1 MKYDY
6 QTVSRTMLGD
16 LHTPVSTY
24 LKVRDIFPQSALME
38 SSDYHGSENNRSFIG
53 LCPVASV
60 SIDHGVAVFCLP
72 DGTREEH
79 PVTEEYHAENALRDF
94 LNRFHVEGEYS
105 DYCGLYGYTSF
116 NAVRYFENIPVKD
129 SREATNDAP
138 DILYILYR
146 YLIVFNDFKNE
157 MLLLEMLAPDEKSE
171 LDKVQK
177 AIHNRNYTAY
187 DFRAVGET
195 TSSLTDEEHKANIR
209 RGIAHCMRGDVFQI
223 VLSRRFETTFRRR
236 RLQALPCFAQHQ
248 PISISVLL

>member
-6 QTVSRTMLGD
+6 QTVSRTILGD

-116 NAVRYFENIPVKD
+116 NAVRYFENIAVKD

-138 DILYILYR
+138 DILYILYK

-209 RGIAHCMRGDVFQI
+209 RGIAHCMRGDVFQKI
-223 VLSRRFETTFRRR
+223 GRAHV
-236 RLQALPCFAQHQ
+236 
-248 PISISVLL
+248 